1 MDFIGTG
8 VTPPASPILQG
19 GFANLASF
27 LVRLVTVIGGLFATW
42 NFIAAGYKFMNAGED
57 PEAITKAWG
66 SIWKSLIG
74 LLLIVASFVFAAF
87 IGWIFLGSPTAIIA
101 PYFSTT
107 PPVVAPITPPAGPTA
122 TPVPESIGVTKIY
135 LQATPPSPNSPVGI
149 RIVIT
154 GNINTGYS
162 YKIEDQTGATTLNC
176 NAITTSNT
184 GNSSSMIPGSNPA
197 FSVILQGHTAK
208 LYTGGSCL
216 GAVSAT
222 STVQVTT
229 TGGENTE

>member
-1 MDFIGTG
+1 MEFIGTG
-8 VTPPASPILQG
+8 VNGPSSPILQG

-101 PYFSTT
+101 PDFSTT
-107 PPVVAPITPPAGPTA
+107 PPVVAPA
-122 TPVPESIGVTKIY
+122 TPVPAAYSVNIESVTVETTSRVINIT
-135 LQATPPSPNSPVGI
+135 LSGTASGGI
-149 RIVIT
+149 DWVLVD
-154 GNINTGYS
+154 GSNTILMYG
-162 YKIEDQTGATTLNC
+162 KGATIANPINIIDSGAKLVVNGAYIFKAYKPGGVVVNGTDLSTNETLN
-176 NAITTSNT
+176 
-184 GNSSSMIPGSNPA
+184 
-197 FSVILQGHTAK
+197 L
-208 LYTGGSCL
+208 L
-216 GAVSAT
+216 SAT
-222 STVQVTT
+222 ITFKDGTSY
-229 TGGENTE
+229 

>member
-101 PYFSTT
+101 PDFSTT
-107 PPVVAPITPPAGPTA
+107 PPAEAPS
-122 TPVPESIGVTKIY
+122 E
-135 LQATPPSPNSPVGI
+135 
-149 RIVIT
+149 
-154 GNINTGYS
+154 
-162 YKIEDQTGATTLNC
+162 
-176 NAITTSNT
+176 
-184 GNSSSMIPGSNPA
+184 
-197 FSVILQGHTAK
+197 
-208 LYTGGSCL
+208 
-216 GAVSAT
+216 
-222 STVQVTT
+222 TVQPTSLNITSGTYVGGQVTIT
-229 TGGENTE
+229 VNGAPSNADFE

>member
-101 PYFSTT
+101 PDFSTT
-107 PPVVAPITPPAGPTA
+107 PPVIA
-122 TPVPESIGVTKIY
+122 
-135 LQATPPSPNSPVGI
+135 PPSETVQPTSLNITSGTYVGGQVTITVSGAPANADFEWLGEAGASKICGADKLSGGQASNHRSIPV
-149 RIVIT
+149 
-154 GNINTGYS
+154 
-162 YKIEDQTGATTLNC
+162 QP
-176 NAITTSNT
+176 TSF
-184 GNSSSMIPGSNPA
+184 SVWKPGSINL
-197 FSVILQGHTAK
+197 SGGCTQTA
-208 LYTGGSCL
+208 
-216 GAVSAT
+216 SAQQLDSFT
-222 STVQVTT
+222 SF
-229 TGGENTE
+229 